1 MGIKPGT
8 QIFEPEQLR
17 DQRWMLVKSR
27 RVPGWSAL
35 LVATLAHLCA
45 FLFFVR
51 WHAEGVHI
59 IRPEYQITQK
69 ISGSPRL
76 VLNPEPPRSAAVST
90 RTNRSMRA
98 RPFPKVMSR
107 PLATATQI
115 LQKQARK
122 ATAAL
127 SQCIRFRQ
135 IYGFYPGHDYQLP
148 VRMAGE
154 PPFISPER
162 VPPHFEQFV
171 TVEVTIDVD
180 GRVAEA
186 HIVSGLVDP
195 PIQKTLLSGIR
206 EFKYKPATRDGIP
219 IPSQL
224 DIVVHIPS

>member
-1 MGIKPGT
+1 MYARIRQKRVPKVVSVPPGT
-8 QIFEPEQLR
+8 P
-17 DQRWMLVKSR
+17 
-27 RVPGWSAL
+27 
-35 LVATLAHLCA
+35 
-45 FLFFVR
+45 
-51 WHAEGVHI
+51 
-59 IRPEYQITQK
+59 
-69 ISGSPRL
+69 
-76 VLNPEPPRSAAVST
+76 
-90 RTNRSMRA
+90 
-98 RPFPKVMSR
+98 
-107 PLATATQI
+107 TQI
-115 LQKQARK
+115 LQEQARQ

-154 PPFISPER
+154 PPFISPDR

-171 TVEVTIDVD
+171 TVEVTIDID

-186 HIVSGLVDP
+186 RIISGLVDP